1 MYSDPCK
8 PAVYR
13 NVGPPGYGLKL
24 EWPSTILGI
33 IAIFVTIPIYVFY
46 WKGQWFRERSKFAQS
61 LAGQRKGRE
70 SKRQGKGMGNVEHE
84 EEVAER

>member
-1 MYSDPCK
+1 LRLHTSHKPDIIVYS
-8 PAVYR
+8 
-13 NVGPPGYGLKL
+13 NVGGPDYRLKL

-61 LAGQRKGRE
+61 LAGKSKERDGKRRE
-70 SKRQGKGMGNVEHE
+70 KDSGEVMHE
-84 EEVAER
+84 ERA